1 MENILVIILLF
12 LNILDAITT
21 YTALKIPGL
30 AEGNP
35 IMKFLMSKLGII
47 GALIASKGIV
57 FAMFLYFLIANINIT
72 YFITIPLIIFY
83 IVVVINNIKLIK
95 KLT

>member
-47 GALIASKGIV
+47 GALIVSKGIV
-57 FAMFLYFLIANINIT
+57 FSVFLYLLIDNIT
-72 YFITIPLIIFY
+72 VSYFITIPLIIFY
-83 IVVVINNIKLIK
+83 IVVVINNYNLIK

>member
-21 YTALKIPGL
+21 YKALTIPGL

-35 IMKFLMSKLGII
+35 IMKFLMNKLGII
-47 GALIASKGIV
+47 GALLVAKGIV
-57 FAMFLYFLIANINIT
+57 FSMFLYFLIANITIT
-72 YFITIPLIIFY
+72 YFITLPVIVFY
-83 IVVVINNIKLIK
+83 IFVVINNIKLIK